1 MIDHP
6 DIANEQFPETAH
18 GLRAK
23 KEIDHFD
30 ITNELNQFPETK
42 REMARG
48 LGAKKRLIILI
59 SQMNSF
65 QKHLVVF
72 VPKRRLIILIS
83 QMNLISFQK
92 LKGRRF
98 MAFVPTVSSIYQ
110 KSFVS
115 YWKN

>member
-1 MIDHP
+1 MNMQFPETAHGLHTKKVIDHP

-59 SQMNSF
+59 SQMDSF
-65 QKHLVVF
+65 QKQLVVF

-83 QMNLISFQK
+83 QMNSFQK
-92 LKGRRF
+92 LLVV
-98 MAFVPTVSSIYQ
+98 FVP
-110 KSFVS
+110 KR
-115 YWKN
+115 